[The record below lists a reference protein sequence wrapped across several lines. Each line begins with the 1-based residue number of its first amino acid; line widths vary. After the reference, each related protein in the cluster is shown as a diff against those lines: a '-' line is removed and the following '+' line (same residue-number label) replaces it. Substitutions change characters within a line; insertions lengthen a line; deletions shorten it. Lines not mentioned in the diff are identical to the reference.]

1 MQFANRKSKIVMK
14 QHNGMRPQDIVILMK
29 IVSLKGKHWMNID
42 LSRSLNLSASEIS
55 ESLYRSKIAGL
66 IDSQSKEVFKQ
77 ALLEFLLYGIKYVYP
92 QKPGALVR
100 GMPTAHSAKPLSE
113 IISSDE
119 PYVWPDPD
127 GVLRGQA
134 IEPLYPG
141 VVEASKKDQKLYELL
156 SLTDAIRVG
165 RAREHLIAVKEL
177 EKRIMSS

>member
-1 MQFANRKSKIVMK
+1 MK
-14 QHNGMRPQDIVILMK
+14 KHSGMRPQDVVVLLK
-29 IVSLKGKHWMNID
+29 IISLNHEPWMNID
-42 LSRSLNLSASEIS
+42 LSRSLDISASEIS
-55 ESLYRSKIAGL
+55 ESLNRSKIAGL
-66 IDSQSKEVFKQ
+66 LDSDKRKVFKES
-77 ALLEFLLYGIKYVYP
+77 LLEFLQSGIKYVYP

-177 EKRIMSS
+177 EKRIIGS